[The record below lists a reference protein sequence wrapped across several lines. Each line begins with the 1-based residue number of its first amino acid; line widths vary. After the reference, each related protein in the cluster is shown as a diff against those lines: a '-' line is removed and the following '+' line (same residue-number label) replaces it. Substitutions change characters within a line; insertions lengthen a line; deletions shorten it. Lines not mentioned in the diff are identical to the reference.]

1 MKASLRGQDV
11 GVISQVMD
19 ENLKDNG
26 TTRGDWN
33 EISIVIP
40 LLLFREGCLIYDTFL
55 LSSSLRVRY
64 NEMDIFVFKEM
75 IECVRSMIKIKI
87 KK

>member
-19 ENLKDNG
+19 ENLKDDG
-26 TTRGDWN
+26 TRGDWN

-64 NEMDIFVFKEM
+64 NETDIFLFKEM
-75 IECVRSMIKIKI
+75 IECVRDL
-87 KK
+87 

>member
-1 MKASLRGQDV
+1 MKASLRGQNV

-19 ENLKDNG
+19 ENLKDDG

-75 IECVRSMIKIKI
+75 IECVRDL
-87 KK
+87 

>member
-19 ENLKDNG
+19 ENLKDDG

-40 LLLFREGCLIYDTFL
+40 LLLFEEGCLIYDTFL
-55 LSSSLRVRY
+55 LSSSFRVRY

-75 IECVRSMIKIKI
+75 IECVRDL
-87 KK
+87 

>member
-19 ENLKDNG
+19 ENLKDDG

-33 EISIVIP
+33 EISIVIS
-40 LLLFREGCLIYDTFL
+40 LLLFGEGCLIYDTFL
-55 LSSSLRVRY
+55 LSSFLRVRY

-75 IECVRSMIKIKI
+75 IECVRDL
-87 KK
+87 

>member
-19 ENLKDNG
+19 ENLKDDG

-40 LLLFREGCLIYDTFL
+40 LLLFGEGCLIYDIFL
-55 LSSSLRVRY
+55 LSSFLRVRY
-64 NEMDIFVFKEM
+64 NEMDIFVFEEM
-75 IECVRSMIKIKI
+75 IECVRDL
-87 KK
+87 

>member
-19 ENLKDNG
+19 ENLKDDG

-40 LLLFREGCLIYDTFL
+40 LLLFGEGCLIYDIFL

-64 NEMDIFVFKEM
+64 NETDIFLFKEM
-75 IECVRSMIKIKI
+75 IECVRDL
-87 KK
+87 

>member
-1 MKASLRGQDV
+1 
-11 GVISQVMD
+11 MD
-19 ENLKDNG
+19 ENLKNDG

-55 LSSSLRVRY
+55 LSSSLRVGY
-64 NEMDIFVFKEM
+64 NEMDIFVFEEM
-75 IECVRSMIKIKI
+75 IECVRDLWLKLRLKNKII
-87 KK
+87 W

>member
-19 ENLKDNG
+19 ENLKNDG

-40 LLLFREGCLIYDTFL
+40 LLLFGEGCLIYDIFL
-55 LSSSLRVRY
+55 LSSFLRVRY

-75 IECVRSMIKIKI
+75 IECVRDL
-87 KK
+87 

>member
-1 MKASLRGQDV
+1 
-11 GVISQVMD
+11 MD
-19 ENLKDNG
+19 ENLKDDG

-55 LSSSLRVRY
+55 LSSFLRVRY

-75 IECVRSMIKIKI
+75 IECVRDLWLKLRLKNKII
-87 KK
+87 W

>member
-19 ENLKDNG
+19 ENLKNDG

-64 NEMDIFVFKEM
+64 NEMDIFVFEEM
-75 IECVRSMIKIKI
+75 IECVRDL
-87 KK
+87 

>member
-19 ENLKDNG
+19 ENLKDDG
-26 TTRGDWN
+26 TRDDWN

-40 LLLFREGCLIYDTFL
+40 LLLFREDCLIYDTFL

-75 IECVRSMIKIKI
+75 IECVRDL
-87 KK
+87 

>member
-19 ENLKDNG
+19 ENLKDDG

-40 LLLFREGCLIYDTFL
+40 LLLFGEGCLIYDTFL

>member
-19 ENLKDNG
+19 ENLKDDG

-40 LLLFREGCLIYDTFL
+40 LLLFGEGCLIYDIFL

-75 IECVRSMIKIKI
+75 IECVRDL
-87 KK
+87 

>member
-33 EISIVIP
+33 EISIVIS
-40 LLLFREGCLIYDTFL
+40 LLLFGEGCLIYDTFL
-55 LSSSLRVRY
+55 LSSFLRVRY
-64 NEMDIFVFKEM
+64 NEMDIFVFEEM
-75 IECVRSMIKIKI
+75 IECVRDL
-87 KK
+87 

>member
-19 ENLKDNG
+19 ENLKDDG
-26 TTRGDWN
+26 TRGDWN

-40 LLLFREGCLIYDTFL
+40 LLLFGEGCLIYDTFL
-55 LSSSLRVRY
+55 LSSSLRVGY

>member
-19 ENLKDNG
+19 ENLKDDG
-26 TTRGDWN
+26 TRGDWN

-64 NEMDIFVFKEM
+64 NEMDIFVFEEM
-75 IECVRSMIKIKI
+75 IECVRDL
-87 KK
+87 

>member
-19 ENLKDNG
+19 ENLKDDG

-40 LLLFREGCLIYDTFL
+40 LLLFGEGCLIYDTFL

-64 NEMDIFVFKEM
+64 NETDIFLFKEM
-75 IECVRSMIKIKI
+75 IECVRDL
-87 KK
+87 

>member
-19 ENLKDNG
+19 ENLKDDG

-64 NEMDIFVFKEM
+64 NEMNIFVFKEM
-75 IECVRSMIKIKI
+75 IECVRDL
-87 KK
+87 

>member
-19 ENLKDNG
+19 ENLKDDG

-55 LSSSLRVRY
+55 LSSSLRVGY

-75 IECVRSMIKIKI
+75 IECVRDL
-87 KK
+87 

>member
-19 ENLKDNG
+19 ENLKNDG

-40 LLLFREGCLIYDTFL
+40 LLLFGEGCLIYDIFL
-55 LSSSLRVRY
+55 LSSFLRVRY
-64 NEMDIFVFKEM
+64 NEMDIFVFEEM
-75 IECVRSMIKIKI
+75 IECVRDL
-87 KK
+87 

>member
-19 ENLKDNG
+19 ENLKDDG

-40 LLLFREGCLIYDTFL
+40 LLLFGEGCLIYDTFL

-75 IECVRSMIKIKI
+75 IECVRDL
-87 KK
+87 

>member
-19 ENLKDNG
+19 ENLKDDG

-55 LSSSLRVRY
+55 LSSSLRVGY
-64 NEMDIFVFKEM
+64 NEMDIFVFEEM
-75 IECVRSMIKIKI
+75 IECVRDL
-87 KK
+87 

>member
-1 MKASLRGQDV
+1 
-11 GVISQVMD
+11 MD
-19 ENLKDNG
+19 ENLKNDG

-40 LLLFREGCLIYDTFL
+40 LLLFGEGCLIYDTFL
-55 LSSSLRVRY
+55 LSSFLRVRY

-75 IECVRSMIKIKI
+75 IECVRDLWLKLRLKNKII
-87 KK
+87 W

>member
-1 MKASLRGQDV
+1 
-11 GVISQVMD
+11 MD
-19 ENLKDNG
+19 ENLKDDG

-64 NEMDIFVFKEM
+64 NEMNIFVFKEM
-75 IECVRSMIKIKI
+75 IECVRDLWLKLRLKNKII
-87 KK
+87 W

>member
-19 ENLKDNG
+19 ENLKDDG

-40 LLLFREGCLIYDTFL
+40 LLLFGEGCLIYDIFL
-55 LSSSLRVRY
+55 LSSFLRVRY

-75 IECVRSMIKIKI
+75 IECVRDL
-87 KK
+87 

>member
-19 ENLKDNG
+19 ENLKNDG

-75 IECVRSMIKIKI
+75 IECVRDL
-87 KK
+87 

>member
-19 ENLKDNG
+19 ENLKNDG

-55 LSSSLRVRY
+55 LSSSLRVGY
-64 NEMDIFVFKEM
+64 NEMDIFVFEEM
-75 IECVRSMIKIKI
+75 IECVRDL
-87 KK
+87 

>member
-19 ENLKDNG
+19 ENLKDDG

-40 LLLFREGCLIYDTFL
+40 LLLFGEGCLIYDTFL
-55 LSSSLRVRY
+55 LSSFLRVRY
-64 NEMDIFVFKEM
+64 NEMDIFVLSL
-75 IECVRSMIKIKI
+75 IHI
-87 KK
+87 